1 MLSPTSGRVVVK
13 VDTDFKNNH
22 TFSFGLTIRHE
33 RQWNNLNK
41 RETQPV
47 NAFVVSSD
55 HIPEGAEILIHHNA
69 THPVCEIFNLKPL
82 SGQEVASTVKY
93 FSIPET
99 QCYLWRLGTEKW
111 QPLKGFATA
120 LRVFAPIKTQFY
132 GIAPQ
137 LIKNTLFITSGELEN
152 KVVHTLKA
160 CDYEVIF
167 RNEKGIEEKVIRC
180 RHFPN
185 EKNEREEITSIDN
198 NLTDKVNNGEIY
210 VGISVTDAKP
220 LKEYCKTQLKWI
232 KSETDF
238 I

>member
-1 MLSPTSGRVVVK
+1 MSTLFPTTSRVVVS

-55 HIPEGAEILIHHNA
+55 HIPEGAEILIHHNS
-69 THPVCEIFNLKPL
+69 THDVCQIFNVKPL
-82 SGQEVASTVKY
+82 SGQVIADTVKY

-120 LRVFAPIKTQFY
+120 LRVFEPIKTQFY
-132 GIAPQ
+132 GIAPR
-137 LIKNTLFITSGELEN
+137 LLKNTLYITSGELEG

-167 RNEKGIEEKVIRC
+167 RNEKGVEEKVIRC
-180 RHFPN
+180 RHFEDGP
-185 EKNEREEITSIDN
+185 NEREEIIAISYE
-198 NLTDKVNNGEIY
+198 LTDKVNNGEIY
-210 VGISVTDAKP
+210 VGISVGDAKP
-220 LKEYCKTQLKWI
+220 LKE
-232 KSETDF
+232 F
-238 I
+238 INA

>member
-1 MLSPTSGRVVVK
+1 MLLPTDSRVVIK

-69 THPVCEIFNLKPL
+69 THPVCEIFNHKPL
-82 SGQEVASTVKY
+82 SGEVIADTVKY

-99 QCYLWRLGTEKW
+99 QCYLWRMGDGEW

-120 LRVFAPIKTQFY
+120 LRVFKPVETKFY

-137 LIKNTLFITSGELEN
+137 LIKNTLFITSGEHKN
-152 KVVHTLKA
+152 KVVRTLKA

-167 RNEKGIEEKVIRC
+167 RNNKGVEDKVIRL
-180 RHFPN
+180 RHFEN
-185 EKNEREEITSIDN
+185 EVNEREEITAIDN
-198 NLTDKVNNGEIY
+198 HLTYMVAEGLYY
-210 VGISVTDAKP
+210 VGLTVTDAKP
-220 LKEYCKTQLKWI
+220 LTHFYEKKELSKI
-232 KSETDF
+232 
-238 I
+238 IV